1 VSETTNRWA
10 DIDDA
15 GYWHA
20 PEAEEKPDGPA
31 VTDDISQE
39 EKKEEPLVKLSSG
52 TFIEPS
58 MGFGFNKQCKA
69 NVKVDYLD
77 ESARNMKKV
86 NFSLFSKYL
95 GKTAN
100 LNVSKDGYEQDG
112 YAEADVTLYY
122 PSTYDEDKDGNV
134 KYFFRATHRRGEK
147 AVDSIELNMPQ
158 PLHFVELKKD
168 DYDENGADKYNKEK
182 DGDNYKEKQVVTE
195 LQKNLVTLGFLADS
209 KDATDGYFGDTTD
222 TAVREFQD
230 YAIKTD
236 RMKRSKGKIEQ
247 ADKALDQSGPDGIVG
262 KKTADEI
269 DLWLRKDWVK
279 PEITLRHGE
288 YDDTGV
294 QNGKGNKG
302 TDDHHKGTPVVKAQ
316 ENLQNVGVYKE
327 YNVDGWFHD
336 HMYESLKRF
345 QEAAAEGK
353 FLINNVLTDIGEKL
367 TGHVKGSYCP
377 KTRTYLEK
385 VTEKNGVVPDNSKIH
400 TDWKQGLGRK
410 IDDQNKYN
418 NFIEVAAEKN
428 VIDPFILKSL
438 IAQESGFNPKACNN
452 FGYAGL
458 TQIGGA
464 AIKETN
470 LNIGNTKKIEGKWE
484 FDFDN
489 DERFDPQKAISA
501 GAKALAIKIARVDN
515 LIFSKYTT
523 QLSQQEKI
531 KFYLAAYNCGEGT
544 VVQAVKL
551 SDKNN
556 PTWDEI
562 INRDYKEKSCL
573 WSAINP
579 DWGTEKKYIE
589 ITEYVDNI
597 IKRKE

>member
-1 VSETTNRWA
+1 MSEDKWA

-31 VTDDISQE
+31 VTDDIISQ

-52 TFIEPS
+52 IFIEPS
-58 MGFGFNKQCKA
+58 MGFEFNKQCK
-69 NVKVDYLD
+69 VRIKVDYLD

-122 PSTYDEDKDGNV
+122 PSTYDEEKDLNV

-147 AVDSIELNMPQ
+147 AVDSMELNMPQ

-195 LQKNLVTLGFLADS
+195 LQKNLVTLGFHENS
-209 KDATDGYFGDTTD
+209 KDAVDGYFGDKTD
-222 TAVREFQD
+222 KAVREFQD

-236 RMKRSKGKIEQ
+236 RMKRNKGKIEQ
-247 ADKALDQSGPDGIVG
+247 ADRALDQSEPDGIVG

-269 DLWLRKDWVK
+269 DLWLRKGWTK

-294 QNGKGNKG
+294 WNGKGKTG
-302 TDDHHKGTPVVKAQ
+302 TDDHHKGKPVVEAQ
-316 ENLQNVGVYKE
+316 ENLQNAGVYKE

-336 HMYESLKRF
+336 HMYEAVKQF

-353 FLINNVLTDIGEKL
+353 FLIDNVLTDIGEKL

-377 KTRTYLEK
+377 KTRAYLQTVVEKKGVVTKIIKMQTSENGKQFIMQHEGFRGMPYNDSAGYATIGYGTLLHKSAVNDEDRKKYKNGITKDEAKKLLETALVDFEKALNNSVKVALNQNQFDALMDWTYNLGPARLN
-385 VTEKNGVVPDNSKIH
+385 EKNCTWLRELNAGNFKDVPQNLLSWNKA
-400 TDWKQGLGRK
+400 KQDGIIVEL
-410 IDDQNKYN
+410 
-418 NFIEVAAEKN
+418 
-428 VIDPFILKSL
+428 P
-438 IAQESGFNPKACNN
+438 
-452 FGYAGL
+452 GL
-458 TQIGGA
+458 TTRRKDEGD
-464 AIKETN
+464 
-470 LNIGNTKKIEGKWE
+470 LFKKKM
-484 FDFDN
+484 
-489 DERFDPQKAISA
+489 
-501 GAKALAIKIARVDN
+501 
-515 LIFSKYTT
+515 
-523 QLSQQEKI
+523 
-531 KFYLAAYNCGEGT
+531 
-544 VVQAVKL
+544 
-551 SDKNN
+551 
-556 PTWDEI
+556 
-562 INRDYKEKSCL
+562 
-573 WSAINP
+573 
-579 DWGTEKKYIE
+579 
-589 ITEYVDNI
+589 
-597 IKRKE
+597 

>member
-1 VSETTNRWA
+1 MSDNDNRWA

-58 MGFGFNKQCKA
+58 MGFEFNKQCK
-69 NVKVDYLD
+69 VRIKVDYLD

-122 PSTYDEDKDGNV
+122 PSTYDEEKDRNV
-134 KYFFRATHRRGEK
+134 KYFFRATHRRGDK

-182 DGDNYKEKQVVTE
+182 DGDKYKEKQVVTE

-209 KDATDGYFGDTTD
+209 EDATDGYFGDTTD

-294 QNGKGNKG
+294 RNGKGKTG
-302 TDDHHKGTPVVKAQ
+302 TDDHHKCTPVVKAQ
-316 ENLQNVGVYKE
+316 ENLQKVEVYTG
-327 YNVDGWFHD
+327 YAVDGWFHD
-336 HMYESLKRF
+336 RMYEAVKQF

-353 FLINNVLTDIGEKL
+353 FLIGNVLTDIGEKL

-377 KTRTYLEK
+377 KTRSYLQKVVEK
-385 VTEKNGVVPDNSKIH
+385 KGV
-400 TDWKQGLGRK
+400 
-410 IDDQNKYN
+410 
-418 NFIEVAAEKN
+418 
-428 VIDPFILKSL
+428 
-438 IAQESGFNPKACNN
+438 
-452 FGYAGL
+452 
-458 TQIGGA
+458 
-464 AIKETN
+464 
-470 LNIGNTKKIEGKWE
+470 
-484 FDFDN
+484 
-489 DERFDPQKAISA
+489 
-501 GAKALAIKIARVDN
+501 
-515 LIFSKYTT
+515 
-523 QLSQQEKI
+523 
-531 KFYLAAYNCGEGT
+531 
-544 VVQAVKL
+544 VKL
-551 SDKNN
+551 SDMDLNKKYADIMRDLEGKPYVTGANGPDSFDCSGAACWGIRKTAN
-556 PTWDEI
+556 SIFGDYSAHDLFNKFTKESNYTGPGSLRFYDYTSDGRIDHVTI
-562 INRDYKEKSCL
+562 IMEATKMLHPSSGAGVIQVKPVDYLNSYTKEKGGVIYNRC
-573 WSAINP
+573 WNWDAI
-579 DWGTEKKYIE
+579 E
-589 ITEYVDNI
+589 
-597 IKRKE
+597 R

>member
-1 VSETTNRWA
+1 MPDNDNKWA

-15 GYWHA
+15 GYWHE
-20 PEAEEKPDGPA
+20 PEAEEKQDGPA
-31 VTDDISQE
+31 VTDDISQ

-52 TFIEPS
+52 AFIEPS
-58 MGFGFNKQCKA
+58 MGFEFNKQCK
-69 NVKVDYLD
+69 VRIKVDYLD

-95 GKTAN
+95 GKTEN

-122 PSTYDEDKDGNV
+122 PSAYDEEKDLNV
-134 KYFFRATHRRGEK
+134 KYFFRATHRRGDK
-147 AVDSIELNMPQ
+147 AVDSMELNMPQ

-182 DGDNYKEKQVVTE
+182 DGDNYREKQVVTE

-209 KDATDGYFGDTTD
+209 KYATDGYFGDTTD

-302 TDDHHKGTPVVKAQ
+302 TDDHHTGTPVVKAQ
-316 ENLQNVGVYKE
+316 ENLQNAGVYKE

-345 QEAAAEGK
+345 QDAAAEGK
-353 FLINNVLTDIGEKL
+353 FLIDNVLTDIGEKL

-377 KTRTYLEK
+377 KTRAYLEK
-385 VTEKNGVVPDNSKIH
+385 VVEKNGVVPEDSIQQYKFPLDIKYQDKEYKTGIRAFGSSRDDGKRAHAGCDLYAPAGEKIYAVADGEIKAYHDFYMQTYVVVVDHKDFIIRYGEVQPPNDHDYGDNPSNELRKGLAHGVFVGCKIRKGQH
-400 TDWKQGLGRK
+400 IAYVGQLRQKNKETGIFEKYKKTMLHLEMYKGTVNGDIALLTVRGNVEYDFVSIKKYERRKDLLDPTEFLEK
-410 IDDQNKYN
+410 ID
-418 NFIEVAAEKN
+418 
-428 VIDPFILKSL
+428 S
-438 IAQESGFNPKACNN
+438 
-452 FGYAGL
+452 
-458 TQIGGA
+458 
-464 AIKETN
+464 
-470 LNIGNTKKIEGKWE
+470 
-484 FDFDN
+484 
-489 DERFDPQKAISA
+489 
-501 GAKALAIKIARVDN
+501 
-515 LIFSKYTT
+515 
-523 QLSQQEKI
+523 
-531 KFYLAAYNCGEGT
+531 
-544 VVQAVKL
+544 
-551 SDKNN
+551 
-556 PTWDEI
+556 
-562 INRDYKEKSCL
+562 
-573 WSAINP
+573 
-579 DWGTEKKYIE
+579 
-589 ITEYVDNI
+589 
-597 IKRKE
+597 